1 MNPPLFS
8 PEGLG
13 EVVFLILIGTT
24 FLGAAIATL
33 SQRLIRSVCGLAIC
47 FLGVAG
53 IYYFL
58 NSPFVALM
66 ELLIYVG
73 AVCITIAFAIMLA
86 EPDEQKASLKQ
97 NGLSVWTAAPCGGL
111 IAFALGYTALKAEWL
126 VPALKVNDGSI
137 KSLGMSLL
145 NQYSMVFEL
154 ISVVLLVAII
164 GSLVL
169 AKVGRTKQ

>member
-1 MNPPLFS
+1 MSPSLFS
-8 PEGLG
+8 PEGLAG
-13 EVVFLILIGTT
+13 AIFLVLIGTT
-24 FLGAAIATL
+24 FIGALIATL
-33 SQRLIRSVCGLAIC
+33 SQRLIRSVIGLAVC

-73 AVCITIAFAIMLA
+73 AVCITIAFAIMLSDP
-86 EPDEQKASLKQ
+86 EDTKVSRKYKSI
-97 NGLSVWTAAPCGGL
+97 SVWVAAPLGLL
-111 IAFALGYTALKAEWL
+111 IAFALGRTALQGHWLAPAEKIN
-126 VPALKVNDGSI
+126 AGSI
-137 KSLGMSLL
+137 NDLGMSLL

-164 GSLVL
+164 GSLAL
-169 AKVGRTKQ
+169 ARVGRRKQ